1 MCFQWSREERT
12 GAFGVPGAQFDEE
25 FDEVLFSIL
34 AVDEQIPYLN
44 RRTLVPC
51 FRWLEKITAECI
63 MPADFKSPENPVSL

>member
-51 FRWLEKITAECI
+51 FRWLEEDYSRMHHARG
-63 MPADFKSPENPVSL
+63 F